1 MKKRTGYLLLGLS
14 SLLAGLCFAQ
24 DTFQHCTAAFL
35 NKAMV
40 VNEYSPKG
48 TCVLPAT
55 AVGELTVQTVELSAT
70 ASKPTGTIPFKLAIR
85 DGKTHTLTLVSHT
98 DFTSVPIQSV
108 LAKCRKG
115 DRLVLLTLNGA
126 YALPHNEILIQ

>member
-1 MKKRTGYLLLGLS
+1 MC

-24 DTFQHCTAAFL
+24 DSFQHCTAAFL
-35 NKAMV
+35 DKDIV
-40 VNEYSPKG
+40 VDEYSPKG

-55 AVGELTVQTVELSAT
+55 AIGELTVQTVELSAT
-70 ASKPTGTIPFKLAIR
+70 ASKPTGAIPFKLAIR
-85 DGKTHTLTLVSHT
+85 DGKTHTLTLFSNADYT
-98 DFTSVPIQSV
+98 GIAIQSV

-115 DRLVLLTLNGA
+115 DRLVLLTLNKQ